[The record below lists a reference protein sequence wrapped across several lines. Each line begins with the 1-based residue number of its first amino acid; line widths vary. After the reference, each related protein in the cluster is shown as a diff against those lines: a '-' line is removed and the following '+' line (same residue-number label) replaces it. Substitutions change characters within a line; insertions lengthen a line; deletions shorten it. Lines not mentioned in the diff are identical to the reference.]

1 MKRFFE
7 WLRSYILYACID
19 PREFPKIKTAMDRN
33 NQAALHAFSRI
44 AVVLFA
50 TALLLSR
57 SFQIEVKIDQNFGYS
72 FGLVL
77 SLIIFFANY
86 YLVPRKPRLL
96 PWLIYLFDCV
106 LFGFGFLLAFV
117 CSPNQLT
124 ISLLVMFAIVPMF
137 FTDRPY
143 RLAILYFVLELLFIH
158 LVKIFKPAEM
168 VNLEIVNMV
177 VYSSVGLIL
186 GTYMTR
192 MKLER
197 FVFEY
202 RVNELT
208 NQEQLTKYLK
218 SISNIYV
225 TMYHADLD
233 TGMFMELRNDVDALK
248 PYGAMGPH
256 VERMLHHGALQTVD
270 PDFLE
275 NAKKFLD
282 LGTLKERLKG
292 KTTITHE
299 FLSQSGMW
307 CRARYVN
314 VDFDKKD
321 ELPRYVIFAV
331 ENISEQKQ
339 CEKALISQAETD
351 AMTGLYNRN
360 GGVSK
365 IKEKMH
371 DCLQGMLCLF
381 DIDKFKS
388 INDNYGHQA
397 GDKVIVTV
405 ADAMQRTFRD
415 VDVLLRLGGD
425 EFMVF
430 LSKVTNEELGAQA
443 IGRFFTELNKV
454 SIEGLEDYNIAVSLG
469 ATFFR
474 GGKVDFDDLY
484 RQADDCTYESKK
496 IEGRSFTF
504 WRG

>member
-1 MKRFFE
+1 
-7 WLRSYILYACID
+7 LYAHID
-19 PREFPKIKTAMDRN
+19 PREFPKIEKAVARN
-33 NQAALHAFSRI
+33 NRSALHSFSRI

-50 TALLLSR
+50 LALLLSR
-57 SFQIEVKIDQNFGYS
+57 TFQIEHKIDQNFGYS

-77 SLIIFFANY
+77 SLAIFFANY
-86 YLVPRKPRLL
+86 YLVPKFPKLL
-96 PWLIYLFDCV
+96 PFLIYAFDCV

-117 CSPNQLT
+117 CSPHQLT
-124 ISLLVMFAIVPMF
+124 ISLLIMFVIVPMF
-137 FTDRPY
+137 FTDRPPKIVGLY
-143 RLAILYFVLELLFIH
+143 AVLALVFILLVLLI
-158 LVKIFKPAEM
+158 KPAEM
-168 VNLEIVNMV
+168 VNLEIVNML
-177 VYSSVGLIL
+177 VYSTVGLIL
-186 GTYMTR
+186 GAYMAR

-197 FVFEY
+197 FVFEN

-233 TGMFMELRNDVDALK
+233 TGMFAELRNEVSALK
-248 PYGAMGPH
+248 PFGSMGQNVELLLRQGAIK
-256 VERMLHHGALQTVD
+256 TVD

-275 NAKKFLD
+275 AAQKFLD
-282 LGTLKERLKG
+282 LKTLKSRLKG

-314 VDFDKKD
+314 VDYEKN

-331 ENISEQKQ
+331 ENISEQKKR
-339 CEKALISQAETD
+339 EKALISQAETD

-365 IKEKMH
+365 IKALLH
-371 DCLQGMLCLF
+371 DDKHGMLCLF
-381 DIDKFKS
+381 DVDKFKC
-388 INDNYGHQA
+388 INDNYGHQR
-397 GDKVIVTV
+397 GDQVIIAV
-405 ADAMQRTFRD
+405 AEAMQKTFRD
-415 VDVLLRLGGD
+415 GDVVLRLGGD

-430 LSKVTNEELGAQA
+430 LSKVSNEELGIMA
-443 IGRFFTELNKV
+443 ISRFFAELGKIE
-454 SIEGLEDYNIAVSLG
+454 IEGLEDYRISVSLG

-474 GGKVDFDDLY
+474 GGKVDFDELY
-484 RQADDCTYESKK
+484 KQADSCTYESKK
-496 IEGRSFTF
+496 IEGKSFTF